1 MPMTQQDF
9 PQSGLQANI
18 PRLYLLQACRW
29 CMLIMP
35 VIVLFFREN
44 RLSMHQIM
52 LLQAAYSL
60 VLVAC
65 EVPSGY
71 LSDTLGRRK
80 CLVMG
85 SALGAG
91 GYLCYSLSG
100 DFAGFLAAELLL
112 GAGQSLISGTDSALL
127 YECLTELGQEQR
139 YVKTQGRMTACGNF
153 SEAAAGIA
161 GGLIALVSLRLNFYL
176 QTAVMALAIPLA
188 LSLREPYAHRSA
200 QRTAKWRDFT
210 SIVSDTIHDR
220 PLFWLIAHNSLILS
234 ATLTIVWFVQPWL
247 QQANVPLA
255 LFGVAWTALNATV
268 GAASLLAWR
277 IERRISPATCL
288 VLPLA
293 LVLCGF
299 GLLSISAGLWS
310 CLLFCLLY
318 FARGF
323 TIPVFSHRVN
333 ELVGSDRR
341 ATILSLRVL
350 LTRLLFCVLGPA
362 AGWLCDCFGL
372 RTALAVCSAVF
383 FLTGTMTVAVLLRV
397 RGAPR

>member
-1 MPMTQQDF
+1 MTTHHDNV
-9 PQSGLQANI
+9 QSGLQANI
-18 PRLYLLQACRW
+18 PRLYLLQVCRW

-44 RLSMHQIM
+44 GLTMQQIM
-52 LLQAAYSL
+52 LLQAGYSL
-60 VLVAC
+60 VLVVC

-71 LSDTLGRRK
+71 LSDTLGRRR
-80 CLVMG
+80 CLVLG
-85 SALGAG
+85 SALGAA

-112 GAGQSLISGTDSALL
+112 GVGQSLFSGTDAAFL
-127 YECLTELGQEQR
+127 YECLAEQGQKQR
-139 YVKTQGRMTACGNF
+139 YVKTQGRMAACGNF

-161 GGLIALVSLRLNFYL
+161 GGLIALGSLRLNFYL
-176 QTAVMALAIPLA
+176 QAAVMALAVPVA
-188 LSLREPYAHRSA
+188 LSLREPRSHRSA
-200 QRTAKWRDFT
+200 QRPARWHDFT
-210 SIVSDTIHDR
+210 SIVSETVHDR
-220 PLFWLIAHNSLILS
+220 PLLWLIAHNSLILA

-247 QQANVPLA
+247 QLVGVPLA

-268 GAASLLAWR
+268 GAASLLAYR
-277 IERRISPATCL
+277 IERRISPMTCL
-288 VLPLA
+288 LLPLA

-299 GLLSISAGLWS
+299 GFLSITTGLWS
-310 CLLFCLLY
+310 CLLFGLLY

-333 ELVGSDRR
+333 ELVSTDRR

-362 AGWLCDCFGL
+362 SGWLYDCFGL
-372 RTALAVCSAVF
+372 RTALAVCGAVF
-383 FLTGTMTVAVLLRV
+383 LLSGTLTSAVLLRQ
-397 RGAPR
+397 RASPD